1 MHWQSRTRS
10 LVTIDALDHLLDGGI
25 LLGAVTLIL
34 VHLIDARTLVTRLPA
49 YEFIEFDIDKVRVLV
64 TPPEGGELK

>member
-49 YEFIEFDIDKVRVLV
+49 YEFIDKVRVLV